1 MNNIIKKILKETYL
15 IKESGIRGIKD
26 LAKRYQMAKI
36 YFHMDLDGV
45 TTAIAMKEYLEKNGI
60 KVVDAETIQYGDKE
74 FAVKKPDAS
83 GDIMP
88 VLVDFA
94 HGKPM
99 YIIHTDHHDTQ
110 AGVEQ
115 GTATSFRPS
124 RSNVET
130 ISQVL
135 SPKDIFSQEDIELI
149 NMVDSADFAKYDIT
163 PDDVMNFLF
172 KVDRERDIK
181 SNKRMLGLVTN
192 KLLLSF
198 KNKKGFLRDL
208 VLNSKPSLLN
218 ILLNIKDWMKN
229 NGFLNIEDLEKN
241 KEVYVQ
247 KQSVSPNVQV
257 KGNIIYQYGGGDVF
271 QPGSYDRYTPFKN
284 NPDADFLVLVWP
296 MGMVQSSCNPFK
308 KDRALK
314 GVNLG
319 EIKDEVLKKF
329 ESELKSKKIPLS
341 TIKWISE
348 NNKEF
353 GYESVGFT
361 FKDFVAI
368 YKDSFDKSKTS
379 QSFLKMM
386 ESIMSRPFS
395 SLSDKQK
402 EVLDK
407 ITVSAWDV
415 INSNSGGHK
424 CITNISG
431 LNYLDRSKRKP
442 VSKYTKKPGDEDAPY
457 LKFVKRLGD
466 EFVNTLKEKIDN
478 ADDQRYEPDFEVEMN
493 EYGRSLKNARKQGQ
507 GRYFPKSAIKAN
519 PLRFRPENRK

>member
-1 MNNIIKKILKETYL
+1 
-15 IKESGIRGIKD
+15 
-26 LAKRYQMAKI
+26 
-36 YFHMDLDGV
+36 
-45 TTAIAMKEYLEKNGI
+45 
-60 KVVDAETIQYGDKE
+60 
-74 FAVKKPDAS
+74 
-83 GDIMP
+83 
-88 VLVDFA
+88 
-94 HGKPM
+94 
-99 YIIHTDHHDTQ
+99 
-110 AGVEQ
+110 
-115 GTATSFRPS
+115 
-124 RSNVET
+124 
-130 ISQVL
+130 
-135 SPKDIFSQEDIELI
+135 
-149 NMVDSADFAKYDIT
+149 
-163 PDDVMNFLF
+163 
-172 KVDRERDIK
+172 
-181 SNKRMLGLVTN
+181 MLGLVTN

-229 NGFLNIEDLEKN
+229 NGFLNIKDLEKN

-247 KQSVSPNVQV
+247 KQNVSPNVQV

-353 GYESVGFT
+353 GYGSVGFT

-379 QSFLKMM
+379 ESFLKMM
-386 ESIMSRPFS
+386 ESIMSRPFN

-478 ADDQRYEPDFEVEMN
+478 ANNQRYEPDFEVEMN
-493 EYGRSLKNARKQGQ
+493 ESTFRIK
-507 GRYFPKSAIKAN
+507 KSEIKSKKIN
-519 PLRFRPENRK
+519 FKK